1 MTVLCPKKTLPMLRN
16 VLSVLFL
23 FIFVSISATAQRP
36 SIRVKIDKLDSDTIL
51 LANFFGSNQYKRDS
65 AIRQSDGWFEF
76 TRDSLYEE
84 GMYIIVMPPDNQ
96 YFQIMMDGEQNFELR
111 TEKGAEASKM
121 KVKGSKDNEI
131 FFDYLNFLSEMRPR
145 AEAIN
150 AKKEGVT
157 DEGKLAEI
165 EAEFKQLNDEVTK
178 RQDDLIARHPR
189 TMTAALIRANQP
201 LPEPEFEGT
210 EEEIQLQRWR
220 WSQQHFFD
228 NVDLAD
234 PRSIRTPFLFPKVDN
249 YINKMVVQHPD
260 TIIQAIDRV
269 LRAMQPA
276 EDNFKFFLSH
286 LLNTYAKS
294 KIVGQDAI
302 YVHLVNNYYNRGLA
316 PWVEEETLGK
326 IREEAAAMEPV
337 LIGKDAPE
345 IILETQS
352 GERVN
357 VLELDAE
364 YTVLIFWRP
373 GCGACKKAAPYM
385 LDFSKKYGPQG
396 VKTVSICTKFTD
408 EVPMCWE
415 FIKEKGWE
423 KDLLNLV
430 DPYHR
435 SRFNSKYNVTGTPRI
450 FILDENKK
458 IVMKGIGA
466 EQLDEVME
474 QLMAEK

>member
-1 MTVLCPKKTLPMLRN
+1 MLRN
-16 VLSVLFL
+16 VLSTLLLFVLL
-23 FIFVSISATAQRP
+23 ATAATAQKA
-36 SIRVKIDKLDSDTIL
+36 SIRVKIDKLESDTIL

-65 AIRQSDGWFEF
+65 AVRRADGWFEF
-76 TRDSLYEE
+76 SRDSLYEE

-96 YFQIMMDGEQNFELR
+96 YFQIMMDGTQDFELR

-131 FFDYLNFLSEMRPR
+131 FFEYLNFLSDMRPR

-150 AKKEGVT
+150 KKKEGVT
-157 DEGKLAEI
+157 DEATLAEI
-165 EAEFKQLNDEVTK
+165 EAEFEQLNEEVEK
-178 RQDDLIARHPR
+178 RQKDLIAKHPT
-189 TMTAALIRANQP
+189 TMTAALIKANRP
-201 LPEPEFEGT
+201 LEEPEFEGT
-210 EEEIQLQRWR
+210 EEEVQLQRWR
-220 WSQQHFFD
+220 WSQRHYFD
-228 NVDLAD
+228 NIDLAD
-234 PRSIRTPFLFPKVDN
+234 PRSIRTPFLFPRVDG

-269 LRAMQPA
+269 LTAMQPA

-302 YVHLVNNYYNRGLA
+302 YVHLVNNYYNKGLA
-316 PWVEEETLGK
+316 PWVDAGTLGK
-326 IREEAAAMEPV
+326 IKEEAAAMEPV

-345 IILETQS
+345 ITLETQS

-357 VLELDAE
+357 VLEIDAD

-373 GCGACKKAAPYM
+373 GCGACKKSAPYM
-385 LDFSKKYGPQG
+385 LDFSKKYGPRG
-396 VKTVSICTKFTD
+396 IKTVSICTKFTD

-423 KDLLNLV
+423 NDLINLV

-450 FILDENKK
+450 FILDRDKK

-474 QLMAEK
+474 RMMEEDSKP